1 MKNLKV
7 IALAFVISTTSL
19 FAAEIVPDIPVKTIR
34 TQVVDLFHTADF
46 DISKETVVKI
56 TFTFNTEGEIVV
68 LKVDSKDADVLDY
81 VRKYMNQQ
89 VIETPGEPNREFILP
104 LRITN

>member
-7 IALAFVISTTSL
+7 TAIAILISTSCL

-34 TQVVDLFHTADF
+34 NQVVELFDSPDF
-46 DISKETVVKI
+46 DIDSETVVHI

-68 LKVDSKDADVLDY
+68 LKVDSKNSDVLRY
-81 VRKYMNQQ
+81 VRKYMNNKKVQ
-89 VIETPGEPNREFILP
+89 TPGEPNREFVMP
-104 LRITN
+104 LRITK